1 MQNVRYWAARS
12 LKGALWAAERG
23 IAGAEIVHRDADAEL
38 AGLLPDS
45 AKRWNRFG
53 NRTGRNSPLIGRIER
68 RGPPGS
74 SFGRLFRWSR
84 TADIGARAR
93 RCCACVLALSG
104 QSFCAAA
111 WRY

>member
-1 MQNVRYWAARS
+1 MSVPISLRTELARERAVD
-12 LKGALWAAERG
+12 LDLVGREAAERG

-53 NRTGRNSPLIGRIER
+53 NRTGRNSPLIGRIGR

-74 SFGRLFRWSR
+74 SFGRLFR
-84 TADIGARAR
+84 
-93 RCCACVLALSG
+93 
-104 QSFCAAA
+104 
-111 WRY
+111 